1 MNLFSR
7 QKAIKP
13 RTNIFRLTRRL
24 VILISLSLLL
34 WWALR
39 NAPLTDIWM
48 ALGGLRFWQI
58 LLLLGI
64 NAVVIGMMTARWW
77 LIVRAE
83 NSRVPFLPLV
93 WNRLA
98 VFGLSYFTPGPQVG
112 GEPLQVIYL
121 ERRYGFTY
129 ARATST
135 VIMDKLVEFLVNF
148 LLLSVG
154 GWAVLEVGLLSST
167 DGISIIGLVGLGI
180 VLVWP
185 AVHLVLLYR
194 NILPV
199 TAIFKTIPF
208 LNQNSRLGRWVTGS
222 EAMAAKF
229 CQHHAPAL
237 LASVGASA
245 VAVLGILTEYALM
258 AIFLDINLSL
268 IELFAALTF
277 LQLAF
282 LVPLP
287 GGLGALEASQVFALG
302 VLGHSPAVAI
312 SLILVF
318 GNKFFQIY

>member
-1 MNLFSR
+1 
-7 QKAIKP
+7 
-13 RTNIFRLTRRL
+13 LTRRL
-24 VILISLSLLL
+24 VIFICLSLLL

-39 NAPLTDIWM
+39 NAPLADIWT
-48 ALGGLRFWQI
+48 ALGGLRIWQI

-64 NAVVIGMMTARWW
+64 NSIVIAMMTARWW

-83 NSRVPFLPLV
+83 TPGAPFLPLV

-98 VFGLSYFTPGPQVG
+98 VFGISYFTPGPQVG

-121 ERRYGFTY
+121 QRNHGFSY

-154 GWAVLEVGLLSST
+154 VWAVLEVGLLSSPK
-167 DGISIIGLVGLGI
+167 GVSIIGLVGLGI

-185 AVHLVLLYR
+185 VIHIGLLYR
-194 NILPV
+194 KVTPV
-199 TAIFKTIPF
+199 TAVILAIPF
-208 LNQNSRLGRWVTGS
+208 LNPDSRFARLIINSETL
-222 EAMAAKF
+222 AAEF
-229 CQHHAPAL
+229 CQRHTSAL
-237 LASVGASA
+237 LASVGVSA
-245 VAVLGILTEYALM
+245 LAVLGILAEYALM
-258 AIFLDINLSL
+258 AIFLNINLSL

-282 LVPLP
+282 LVPFP

-302 VLGHSPAVAI
+302 VYGYSPAVAI
-312 SLILVF
+312 SLTLLQRGRDILN
-318 GNKFFQIY
+318 GGLGLLIAGRGIPRREE